1 MRKGLIVALVG
12 INVVLLLALVLGYAA
27 PPAKAQVIGGGTDYL
42 LVTGKSTGGTVDAV
56 YVIDLGKRKLGAWKF
71 DVNSKRLLQ
80 YTKATRDLKRDFKRE
95 ESR

>member
-1 MRKGLIVALVG
+1 MRKALIVALVG

-42 LVTGKSTGGTVDAV
+42 MVTGKSIGGNVDAV
-56 YVIDLGKRKLGAWKF
+56 YIIDLGKRRLAAWKF
-71 DVNSKRLLQ
+71 DVTTKRLIE